1 MKRVRVRAY
10 PLPHGMAWH
19 GTGMAW
25 ESAWALR
32 PSANSAAMR
41 AAICDAAGVPRCLA
55 LSVALSV
62 ARIKACGGSPTT
74 ARTGSEQA
82 NIAAARRRGQPWRT
96 RVVAAPVGAGEY
108 SLSPLQLTRSPTRA
122 MATLRTRLRAGGRK
136 AAGAH
141 L

>member
-10 PLPHGMAWH
+10 PLPHGMALAL
-19 GTGMAW
+19 AW

-82 NIAAARRRGQPWRT
+82 IYAAVNAQARTALAHTCRRC
-96 RVVAAPVGAGEY
+96 
-108 SLSPLQLTRSPTRA
+108 S
-122 MATLRTRLRAGGRK
+122 GRRW
-136 AAGAH
+136 
-141 L
+141 